1 MADFANKTFL
11 FAGYTLDSERASLWF
26 EGELVKLPPKAID
39 LLVLLITRSPA
50 VVSRQEILDIVW
62 ADSFVEEGNINYTI
76 SLLRKNLAAENAIQ
90 TVPRRGYRF
99 NNELLSATQDTKIA
113 DHEVSAIKAGRP
125 YLKPLAVLTTLI
137 FAVVLTTV
145 LFAYMSAGGD
155 DPLAASKNVRTISVL
170 PFEYETTVASSSNDI
185 GDESYML
192 TAAVIE
198 KLSKISGILVRPLE
212 AVQKMSAED
221 ILSAGKKL
229 RSDIVV
235 TGKILRGAN
244 GTSVELNVYETREGK
259 RLRQETI
266 DLLTT
271 DHQAFHSD
279 ITFRI
284 ASALMKDL
292 SVSQKETINSKHTDH
307 PEAYLHYIK
316 GMALFRRSSGSV
328 HDQILEHFNKAT
340 AIDPTFAVAY
350 AGIANL
356 YFRAGSSAEGN
367 ASHEL
372 NQRAEAFAYKA
383 LELDPALAEAHIA
396 ISRSHRALRKD
407 WTAAEASLR
416 KAIDLDPV
424 NVQALGFLGQLLIL
438 RGDHQSALQLT
449 DRIAEIDP
457 TAHPIIFLRFR
468 GYEAARDHENG
479 LKNAE
484 DHFYLDKHVHY
495 ARISYATF
503 LFYTGNYE
511 KMSEI
516 ANEGFESSK
525 GFSFVWHQLL
535 ARAALKNNDINKAQV
550 HINELLKG
558 SERSTKPLYRLA
570 VIYAEQ
576 GETDKAFAALE
587 KCFENNEAWMV
598 WMNSEPGFD
607 NIRNDPRFADLL
619 LRMKLKQ

>member
-1 MADFANKTFL
+1 MADFAAKSIS
-11 FAGYTLDSERASLWF
+11 FAGYTLDCDRASLWF

-39 LLVLLITRSPA
+39 LLILLVTRSPD
-50 VVSRQEILDIVW
+50 VVSRQEILDNIW
-62 ADSFVEEGNINYTI
+62 SESFVEDGNINYTI
-76 SLLRKNLAAENAIQ
+76 SLLRKSLKADNAIQ

-99 NNELLSATQDTKIA
+99 NAELLKTKDLLA
-113 DHEVSAIKAGRP
+113 VEQVETKEQKRGA
-125 YLKPLAVLTTLI
+125 YLKPFAVFATLIFVTVLTTALS
-137 FAVVLTTV
+137 
-145 LFAYMSAGGD
+145 AYMSAGSSD
-155 DPLAASKNVRTISVL
+155 HLAVGKNLQTIAVL
-170 PFEYETTVASSSNDI
+170 PFESETPADTSTKELAE
-185 GDESYML
+185 ESYML

-198 KLSKISGILVRPLE
+198 RLSKISGIMVRPLE
-212 AVQKMSAED
+212 SVEKMSAKD
-221 ILSAGKKL
+221 IASAGEKL

-235 TGKILRGAN
+235 TGKIFRGSS
-244 GTSVELNVYETREGK
+244 GVSVELNIYQTKNGK
-259 RLRQETI
+259 KLRQEKI
-266 DLLTT
+266 DISTT

-279 ITFRI
+279 VTFRI

-292 SVSQKETINSKHTDH
+292 SVSQKETLRSKYTDH
-307 PEAYLHYIK
+307 PEAYLNYIK
-316 GMALFRRSSGSV
+316 GMALFRRSSGNV

-340 AIDPTFAVAY
+340 AIDPTFALAY

-356 YFRAGSSAEGN
+356 YFRAGSSAEG
-367 ASHEL
+367 AATQEL
-372 NQRAEAFAYKA
+372 TQRAEAFAYKA

-407 WTAAEASLR
+407 WAAAEASLR

-438 RGDHQSALQLT
+438 RGDHRSALQLT

-468 GYEAARDHENG
+468 GYEAARDNENG
-479 LKNAE
+479 LKAAENA
-484 DHFYLDKHVHY
+484 FLQDKHIHY

-503 LFYTGNYE
+503 LFNTGNYE

-516 ANEGFESSK
+516 ANEGFEKSK

-535 ARAALKNNDINKAQV
+535 ARAALKNNDTSKAQF
-550 HINELLKG
+550 HIDELLKG
-558 SERSTKPLYRLA
+558 SERSTKHLYRLA

-576 GETDKAFAALE
+576 GEADKAFAALE
-587 KCFENNEAWMV
+587 KCLENNEAWMV

-607 NIRNDPRFADLL
+607 NIRNDQRFTDLL
-619 LRMKLKQ
+619 VRMKLKQ